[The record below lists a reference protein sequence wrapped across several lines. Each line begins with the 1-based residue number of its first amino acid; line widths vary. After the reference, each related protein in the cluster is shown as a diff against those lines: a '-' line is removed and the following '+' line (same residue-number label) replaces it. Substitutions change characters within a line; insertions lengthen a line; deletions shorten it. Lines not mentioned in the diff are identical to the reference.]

1 MMMMICLLFATSH
14 TLPPGISEVIKQ
26 LSCTQNLHCQ
36 DDDVDDGNDDHDN
49 DTDDHDDKDTD
60 ADAYAE
66 DADCTDNDADA
77 DANDDNDSHADA
89 DADYDDDDDADAQV
103 LLLVCATM
111 VPFPADQLKS
121 RFINFCHLFH
131 KIWPEQFYQVI
142 KYHRKKH

>member
-1 MMMMICLLFATSH
+1 MMMMMSCLLFSTSH
-14 TLPPGISEVIKQ
+14 TLPPGISEVIK
-26 LSCTQNLHCQ
+26 LPSCTQNLHYQ

-66 DADCTDNDADA
+66 DADADGDDDTDA
-77 DANDDNDSHADA
+77 
-89 DADYDDDDDADAQV
+89 DDDDADADNDDAIADADQV

-121 RFINFCHLFH
+121 RFIIFAICF
-131 KIWPEQFYQVI
+131 I
-142 KYHRKKH
+142 KYVQNSFIR